1 MRSSSRRILGLLDVS
16 PGTGISDQMS
26 AGALN
31 GMAAGDA
38 RAFMHWAA
46 KCGQRPMVQHHFSEQ
61 YEEPARAREDAR

>member
-1 MRSSSRRILGLLDVS
+1 
-16 PGTGISDQMS
+16 MS